1 MDDIGT
7 PIEQGLVMEKEL
19 RPVIAQAVPLQ
30 EPILPQ
36 QGQINLESFYKDE
49 VARRK
54 VEQTISGQKVWEVI
68 EIAAV
73 AASKESSGSRDE
85 ERQVKPRSMMDKAH
99 RQVLLMQ
106 ARLEG
111 VSDLDRF
118 QELADYLESTVHEY
132 ESKDVKVPKGL
143 TEEQGKKVVED
154 WKAKGW
160 QETYNIYEHQG
171 GKQASLSL
179 NRWVPLRLEREH
191 IKLIKGLISA
201 DNSPVE
207 LTEGLKKMGFGFNEH
222 RLTSPDEMRRLSE
235 FFIAPHAKE
244 ALELVNG
251 ISRWDND
258 LVGQIEFLTQ
268 LAQSPDPKAV
278 FSPELAQKVDTLSHA
293 LGTRVG
299 VAQIGQ
305 FREITSNPD
314 YLEFVA
320 YLTKLKDSGS
330 SYREEIPVFENI
342 VALDK
347 AGLLKPIVD
356 LYRSGV
362 SIESTGYYSS
372 SVPSLRKLFDSYE
385 ARSKPQEVQ
394 QEVVRYLQGRLALP
408 EVQSFLGDVQ
418 RQEFVGLLGDLRGFP
433 LAVDQLSS
441 LDKLFG
447 DGIARGKEAI
457 FVLKTLQGTKK
468 DEGYSIS
475 LDTLASVVSHPYRRA
490 TFTDKEFP
498 KFLEALEI
506 KTGYRPSE
514 YDLYYNGSSRLADA
528 FNNPVV
534 RQGLVQDSTTE
545 VIRAIGGG
553 IHLFR
558 SEDYIRLGN
567 NPNMVS
573 TINALRGVGC
583 EFSDAF
589 DIPPAHVLEAIAN
602 NSGALNKLEFPELK
616 NLAARLAQEFG
627 WKATVYQI
635 TDLIELYDDKDLQQQ
650 LFNPE
655 NAKFIK
661 AVEQDRLSLFDVKQM
676 LDLDPARR
684 DLLVN
689 LVSKFNYYPDFSSYG
704 RGADQ
709 REMLTKLIQHEE
721 LRNKLFS
728 DNVQEIFKK
737 LKDFG
742 YYRLDPED
750 IEIVANA
757 PSNFP
762 DFIAELKDKYKY
774 SFQSKDLIPLLQLL
788 ANKERVNG
796 LLDILA
802 NYDYQFKA
810 EDIANILQLVP
821 YTERLSATVATLNEV
836 MGYKI
841 DVRDSRQLAFIIE
854 GGYTK
859 ERLIDLKQIYD
870 KYKDQSSSEFS
881 IGAIQNA
888 IFVEDNEDTIAR
900 LESYNYKFNLRHIEH
915 LRSLFEFSDKDTIFQ
930 TLDIL
935 RDNLSFSYNPNL
947 SQYYV
952 RLAQIPGI
960 GEKLREA
967 GISVAKEDVMQENN
981 FKLFVALRA
990 DAALYNHA
998 RKLLTDD
1005 YFRNI
1010 RDAQNR
1016 FGQFNRSMLS
1026 GEIPDDVLA
1035 RIFAVS
1041 GKATELD
1048 RIAFKYG
1055 INAEIARAAQNTDW
1069 QGSLL
1074 QAENFQ
1080 EANEALTKMMTDLAI
1095 PVIYVGLEGEELNV
1109 KQNELIKLAGKDKEF
1124 DDILEINCRVV
1135 GIYGQKYL
1143 NKGQE
1148 YNVLMGAIRQSLE
1161 LNLERNSRGYLEKRA
1176 ELSRHQ
1182 FDRIFE
1188 SVPQDVRDRVM
1199 KTWLDLAPRRK
1210 LRVSG
1215 DVVTA
1220 EEATL
1225 SRLNRIRDIVH
1236 TDLSVHL
1243 QELFATK
1250 IKELEI
1256 GVEKGETNGPGAQQ
1270 LAIYKQ
1276 YLMTPEGAMR
1286 QDVPMMYRSVETFV
1300 RNAQAAL
1307 KNPQTSRE
1315 EKGKLGK
1322 SLGTYQGVADSLK
1335 ALYRLGTISE
1345 ERYKARRDYLNEI
1358 EKHIGEFSG
1367 ALKRLKILDPDRR
1380 SAETNTRVLEEE
1392 VLLDFGKL
1400 KTTMA
1405 EENISGQTLFETES
1419 TVDFRN
1425 LARAPEITQSCQ
1437 RLTEATGF
1445 NHAAYSRL
1453 LDGSNEMI
1461 DIYEMRNGERNRLAR
1476 SFVELSRIKLT
1487 GEDQSRLVVLIDR
1500 EYVNPQYQNF
1510 SNQFSSE
1517 MMLHMLDRLSTAPEL
1532 SLIFDSNRFTAN
1544 PDVQDV
1550 LKARGY
1556 QLKQV
1561 SGDYFINESN
1571 VRLAKYYDS
1580 LGGPINVAQS
1590 SWKPFSEFFIIEKV

>member
-7 PIEQGLVMEKEL
+7 PIEQGLIMEQEP
-19 RPVIAQAVPLQ
+19 RPVIALVVPLQ

-36 QGQINLESFYKDE
+36 RGQINIESFYKDE

-54 VEQTISGQKVWEVI
+54 IEQSLSSHKAWQVI
-68 EIAAV
+68 EKAA
-73 AASKESSGSRDE
+73 ADNESIDSEKG
-85 ERQVKPRSMMDKAH
+85 ERQVKPRSIEDRVH
-99 RQVLLMQ
+99 RQALLVH

-111 VSDLDRF
+111 VSDLVRF
-118 QELADYLESTVHEY
+118 QELADYLESTVYKSEDKH
-132 ESKDVKVPKGL
+132 VKVPKRL
-143 TEEQGKKVVED
+143 SDEQMKKVVEA

-171 GKQASLSL
+171 DKQENLSL
-179 NRWVPLRLEREH
+179 NRWAPLRLERKH
-191 IKLIKGLISA
+191 IRLIKSLISV
-201 DNSPVE
+201 DNDPRE
-207 LTEGLKKMGFGFNEH
+207 LAEGLQKIGFGFSED
-222 RLTSPDEMRRLSE
+222 RLMSPDEMKKLSE

-244 ALELVNG
+244 ALELANG
-251 ISRWDND
+251 ISRWDNG
-258 LVGQIEFLTQ
+258 LVGRLEFLTQ
-268 LAQSPDPKAV
+268 LAQSPDPKVA
-278 FSPELAQKVDTLSHA
+278 FSPELAQKVDILSRA

-305 FREITSNPD
+305 FREIMSNPD

-320 YLTKLKDSGS
+320 YLTKLGGAS
-330 SYREEIPVFENI
+330 SYRERVPVFENI
-342 VALDK
+342 MALDQ
-347 AGLLKPIVD
+347 AGMLKPVVD

-362 SIESTGYYSS
+362 SIETSNDYFSQDT
-372 SVPSLRKLFDSYE
+372 SLKKLFDSYE
-385 ARSKPQEVQ
+385 ALSRPRETQ
-394 QEVVRYLQGRLALP
+394 QEAVRYLQEKMALP
-408 EVQSFLGDVQ
+408 EVKSFLGDAQ

-433 LAVDQLSS
+433 LAVGDLSS

-457 FVLKTLQGTKK
+457 FVLKTLQGIKK
-468 DEGYSIS
+468 DGGYSIS
-475 LDTLASVVSHPYRRA
+475 LDTLASVVSNSYRRA
-490 TFTDKEFP
+490 AFTDKEFP
-498 KFLEALEI
+498 KFLEALES
-506 KTGYRPSE
+506 KTGYRPTN
-514 YDLYYNGSSRLADA
+514 YDLFFEGSSKLADA
-528 FNNPVV
+528 FNNPVI

-545 VIRAIGGG
+545 VIKAIGGG
-553 IHLFR
+553 INLYR
-558 SEDYIRLGN
+558 SGDYIRLGN

-573 TINALRGVGC
+573 TIIALKGVGC
-583 EFSDAF
+583 ELSDPF
-589 DIPPAHVLEAIAN
+589 GLPKVDILEDIAN
-602 NSGALNKLEFPELK
+602 NSEALNKLEFPELK
-616 NLAARLAQEFG
+616 SLAARLAQEFG

-635 TDLIELYDDKDLQQQ
+635 TDLIELYDDKELQRQ
-650 LFNPE
+650 LFIPE
-655 NAKFIK
+655 NSNFIK
-661 AVEQDRLSLFDVKQM
+661 IIEQNRLSLFDVRPILN
-676 LDLDPARR
+676 LDSARR
-684 DLLVN
+684 DLLVD

-704 RGADQ
+704 KGVEQ
-709 REMLTKLIQHEE
+709 QEMLTKLIQHEG

-728 DNVQEIFKK
+728 ANTQEIFKK

-742 YYRLDPED
+742 YYRLDPQD
-750 IEIVANA
+750 IETIANA

-788 ANKERVNG
+788 ENKEGLNG
-796 LLDILA
+796 LLDTLA
-802 NYDYQFKA
+802 NHDYRFKV
-810 EDIANILQLVP
+810 EDISSILQLVP

-836 MGYKI
+836 MGYKFDI
-841 DVRDSRQLAFIIE
+841 HDSKQLAFIIE
-854 GGYTK
+854 EGYTK
-859 ERLIDLKQIYD
+859 ERLIDLKQIHD

-881 IGAIQNA
+881 IGAIQNV
-888 IFVEDNEDTIAR
+888 IFVEEHEDTIAR
-900 LESYNYKFNLRHIEH
+900 LESYNYKFNLQHIEY
-915 LRSLFEFSDKDTIFQ
+915 LRSLFELSDKDTIFQ

-935 RDNLSFSYNPNL
+935 RDNLSFSYNPKL

-967 GISVAKEDVMQENN
+967 GVSVAKEDVMQENN

-998 RKLLTDD
+998 RKLITDD

-1010 RDAQNR
+1010 RDAKNR
-1016 FGQFNRSMLS
+1016 FEKFNRSMLS
-1026 GEIPDDVLA
+1026 GEIPDAVLA
-1035 RIFAVS
+1035 RIFTVS

-1048 RIAFKYG
+1048 RIALKYG

-1069 QGSLL
+1069 QGLLL

-1095 PVIYVGLEGEELNV
+1095 PVIYVGLEGEELSV

-1135 GIYGQKYL
+1135 GIYGQKYS
-1143 NKGQE
+1143 NKNPE
-1148 YNVLMGAIRQSLE
+1148 YGVLMGAIRQSLE
-1161 LNLERNSRGYLEKRA
+1161 LNLERNPRGYLEKRA
-1176 ELSRHQ
+1176 ELSKHQ
-1182 FDRIFE
+1182 FDRVFE
-1188 SVPQDVRDRVM
+1188 SVPQDVRDRAM
-1199 KTWLDLAPRRK
+1199 RTWLDLAPRRK

-1236 TDLSVHL
+1236 SDLSVHL
-1243 QELFATK
+1243 QGLFATK
-1250 IKELEI
+1250 IKELKI
-1256 GVEKGETNGPGAQQ
+1256 GVEKGETNGPGAEQ

-1276 YLMTPEGAMR
+1276 YLMTPEGVTR
-1286 QDVPMMYRSVETFV
+1286 QDVPMMYRSVETFI

-1322 SLGTYQGVADSLK
+1322 SLGTYQGIADSLK

-1400 KTTMA
+1400 KGAMA
-1405 EENISGQTLFETES
+1405 EENISGQTVFETES

-1437 RLTEATGF
+1437 RLTEATDY

-1461 DIYEMRNGERNRLAR
+1461 DIFEMRNGERNRLAR
-1476 SFVELSRIKLT
+1476 SFVELSKVRLT
-1487 GEDQSRLVVLIDR
+1487 GEDQSRLVILIDR

-1510 SNQFSSE
+1510 GNQFSSE
-1517 MMLHMLDRLSTAPEL
+1517 MMLHMLDRLSTVPEL

-1550 LKARGY
+1550 LRARGY

-1571 VRLAKYYDS
+1571 VKLAKYYDS
-1580 LGGPINVAQS
+1580 LGGVNNVAQS
-1590 SWKPFSEFFIIEKV
+1590 FWKPFSEFFIIEKV